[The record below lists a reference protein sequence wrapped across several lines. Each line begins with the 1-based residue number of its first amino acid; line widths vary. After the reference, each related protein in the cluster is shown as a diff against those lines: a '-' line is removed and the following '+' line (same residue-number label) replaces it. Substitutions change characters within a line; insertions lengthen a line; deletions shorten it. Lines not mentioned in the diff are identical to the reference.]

1 MAYPEDLI
9 PKRKIDF
16 LREIQ
21 AVKDL
26 ALRVKKES
34 IYQREPL
41 YKEFKAK
48 TDGRSL
54 EILNFISLLTDVFKF
69 YQESSYW
76 CHKFLSDRVCNKV
89 ETTLILDMNS
99 NFNVPYLWIYNA
111 TINYRGLVSRFPLRL
126 D

>member
-21 AVKDL
+21 AVKEL

-76 CHKFLSDRVCNKV
+76 CHKFLSDRVCNKAG
-89 ETTLILDMNS
+89 TTLILYMNS
-99 NFNVPYLWIYNA
+99 VFSVPLP
-111 TINYRGLVSRFPLRL
+111 LVENISCEIIGGKI
-126 D
+126 